1 MNRFKRAIAKA
12 FFPELITNTRQIE
25 DKTTGGQRELASE
38 VVKAVV
44 YKTTDSTDFEEPDF
58 SMETIETAYDS
69 DSYIRQGVDKYV
81 DQIFKEGYSF
91 YGNDTSMVEYI
102 NLRLAYIAEATGIP
116 TYQFLIDIAEDIVKY
131 GNCMIIKARTN
142 DVNAFPQGVN
152 IQGLMGKDAIAG
164 YFCANPSTMTVLRDD
179 YGTITKWKQKT
190 DKGEQEFDPQD
201 VLHFYYKRKKGN
213 AFGTSILIPVLNDVK
228 ALRDAEENVLRMMWR
243 GVYPIQHVKVGTED
257 APATDAEVDRVTETI
272 EDSEI
277 DANLVTSE
285 RVEVK
290 PIIADKV
297 IDAEPYLR
305 YFEQRVF
312 SGLGIPEIMFGR
324 GDTANRSTGDN
335 MTSEMA
341 DRIRAMSRTI
351 EIFFNE
357 FIVKELLME
366 GGYDILLNPDQ
377 KVEFR
382 FNDNDVDVKIK
393 KEVHAIYKYEH
404 NSITE
409 DEMREL
415 LGMDPIADSDREKM
429 FVELIT
435 RENMRIEAQTKNT
448 ESGTGTKETNN
459 KQKNS
464 GGRPK
469 TKDYNFII
477 GLIKDQVDLMN
488 DEIENYI
495 LNCYNTNR
503 QVLQKDTETIVLKY
517 SKQINYLSTK
527 ENIDISD
534 TIARCSLRL
543 CNNIHNNLLRVNSI
557 DTVDNVNDF
566 VNIQLDIFK
575 KAVINSYVNY
585 YLNC

>member
-12 FFPELITNTRQIE
+12 FFPELITNTRQLE
-25 DKTTGGQRELASE
+25 DKSTGGQRELASE

-91 YGNDTSMVEYI
+91 YGNDTAMVEYI

-131 GNCMIIKARTN
+131 GNCMIVKARTN
-142 DVNAFPQGVN
+142 DVNALPQGVN
-152 IQGLMGKDAIAG
+152 VQGLMGKDAIAG
-164 YFCANPSTMTVLRDD
+164 YFCANPSTMTVLRDE
-179 YGTITKWKQKT
+179 YGTVTKWKQKT

-297 IDAEPYLR
+297 INAEPYLR

-404 NSITE
+404 SAITE

-448 ESGTGTKETNN
+448 ETGTGTKETNN

-469 TKDYNFII
+469 SKDYNFIM
-477 GLIKDQVDLMN
+477 GLIKDQIDSMN

-517 SKQINYLSTK
+517 SKQINYLSAK
-527 ENIDISD
+527 ENVDISD

-543 CNNIHNNLLRVNSI
+543 CNNIHNNFLRVNSI
-557 DTVDNVNDF
+557 DTVENVNDF

-575 KAVINSYVNY
+575 KTVINSYVNY
-585 YLNC
+585 YVNY